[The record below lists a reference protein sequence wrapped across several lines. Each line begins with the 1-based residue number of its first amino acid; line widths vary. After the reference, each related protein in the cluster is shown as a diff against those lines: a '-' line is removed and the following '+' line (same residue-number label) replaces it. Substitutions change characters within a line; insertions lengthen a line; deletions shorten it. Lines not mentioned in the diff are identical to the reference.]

1 MTKIKIIKMLNAIIR
16 QVVLSNFF
24 LPLGHKQ
31 GSLALVPRK
40 TANQSS
46 LKNPLKER
54 HLPFFIKERKIR
66 SNG

>member
-1 MTKIKIIKMLNAIIR
+1 MPKIRIIKMLNAIFR
-16 QVVLSNFF
+16 QVVVSNFF
-24 LPLGHKQ
+24 LPQGHNQ

-46 LKNPLKER
+46 LKNPLKEH